1 MVQIS
6 GTVTV
11 GNGSEIHNHDSQYRN
26 TLKHVITPEND
37 VIELMTYKDYK
48 TQVNEIM
55 RPYIEEY
62 NERQEMKYKAAWEK
76 FNAGKIKNKPKKKDY
91 KPMGFDYYSDHKND
105 IMKIPRNGKTEVI
118 PIFRSFIIGI
128 GDQEDRQKIPQ
139 ETAVRI
145 FQNTLEQ
152 FKKDFPNFYGD
163 GISELM
169 KKRNKIV
176 HRYPVIVEFPISDKL
191 DSKAIKRFV
200 KASKVGAEKIEKQA
214 LRRIDRSVVQQIS
227 LAYPTFIKKLADAGC
242 KLENLPFRYKV

>member
-1 MVQIS
+1 MDRCRLWRVNS
-6 GTVTV
+6 AMKTVENYFTNIESYHRIV
-11 GNGSEIHNHDSQYRN
+11 TSHYHDY
-26 TLKHVITPEND
+26 LEMI
-37 VIELMTYKDYK
+37 KDYDNYSNGKDFSDLDEETQNIIYAVQKSMDEAAMVIIAFSQMTIESFCNAYLIK
-48 TQVNEIM
+48 TYSKKVLSS
-55 RPYIEEY
+55 
-62 NERQEMKYKAAWEK
+62 WSFEK
-76 FNAGKIKNKPKKKDY
+76 RINTTISSLLLTAGVCVSKKD
-91 KPMGFDYYSDHKND
+91 
-105 IMKIPRNGKTEVI
+105 
-118 PIFRSFIIGI
+118 
-128 GDQEDRQKIPQ
+128 
-139 ETAVRI
+139 
-145 FQNTLEQ
+145 L
-152 FKKDFPNFYGD
+152 PNFYGD